1 MRSQFDGRVPAIPY
15 SFPQFI
21 MPKFRVTYVDSVLR
35 EAVVE
40 ADSAEAAEAAA
51 RLQLENAEHHH
62 ACDAWNDEWAVDPY
76 RHAPLINRRCFECSE
91 IRE

>member
-1 MRSQFDGRVPAIPY
+1 
-15 SFPQFI
+15 

-35 EAVVE
+35 ETVVE
-40 ADSAEAAEAAA
+40 ADSAEAAEEVA

-62 ACDAWNDEWAVDPY
+62 VCDAWNNEWAVDPY
-76 RHAPLINRRCFECSE
+76 RHAPVINRRCFECGE